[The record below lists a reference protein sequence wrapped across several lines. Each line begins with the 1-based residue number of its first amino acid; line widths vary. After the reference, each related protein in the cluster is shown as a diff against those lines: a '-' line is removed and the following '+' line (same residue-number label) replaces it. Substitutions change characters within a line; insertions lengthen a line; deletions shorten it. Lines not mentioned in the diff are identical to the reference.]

1 MFAKNLEHTLHV
13 LTADGDFQR
22 YTPRDVE
29 ERFESLRG
37 YGRLP
42 RGREKRAQHLT
53 PAEITAA
60 VLGLV
65 PVPPSWA
72 GHAAVVFEK
81 LQPVGGPDASFRA
94 APTLSDAIQFLLAD
108 KASATGI
115 IDVTLTGS
123 GFGTNNNGFATLRY
137 AEGGAP
143 RAVHF
148 VSNMA
153 VSLLRPGAEVGF
165 RPESFGSAFA
175 RNVVL
180 TKRFF
185 TALRREVN
193 MSMLSMGEPVG
204 DGSEYDAEEARAA
217 RAVRLGA
224 KPHSQFLNMGVDTQM
239 AWPKEET
246 LITFDRYHLVLMPRT
261 KDNTQSVHIDLVA
274 NRLTD
279 EAAMT
284 VINRFLSLL
293 TWCDDQFAVAQHG
306 CWSGN
311 PVPVAVPKRNL
322 AFSSAPHW
330 LFNRQIPSD
339 AKVLRA
345 LGHYREARNADYAGL
360 VSYAVL
366 SYYKVIEG
374 GQNDND
380 AKVKAWITA
389 TYPIVD
395 AAHASDPDFAAFRLA
410 VGTMTPEAY
419 LTNECR
425 RAAAHASRKSP
436 SDVDDLDETRRL
448 YVAASVL
455 RALARRMIRHEFGV
469 SDRPWEPAQ
478 TS

>member
-1 MFAKNLEHTLHV
+1 MFAKNLEYVLQG

-29 ERFESLRG
+29 ERFENLRDW
-37 YGRLP
+37 GRLP

-53 PAEITAA
+53 RSEITAA
-60 VLGLV
+60 VFGLV
-65 PVPPSWA
+65 PVHPAWA

-81 LQPVGGPDASFRA
+81 LRPVGGPAASFRA

-108 KASATGI
+108 EASAAGV

-137 AEGGAP
+137 VNEKAL

-148 VSNMA
+148 VSKMA
-153 VSLLRPGAEVGF
+153 VSLLQPGAEVGF
-165 RPESFGSAFA
+165 RPESFGSTLA

-180 TKRFF
+180 TERFF
-185 TALRREVN
+185 RTLRREVDK
-193 MSMLSMGEPVG
+193 SMLSMGGPAG
-204 DGSEYDAEEARAA
+204 DGSEYTAEEARAA
-217 RAVRLGA
+217 RAARLGA
-224 KPHSQFLNMGVDTQM
+224 KPHSRFLNMGIDTQVT
-239 AWPKEET
+239 WPKEET
-246 LITFDRYHLVLMPRT
+246 RIAFDRYYLVLMPKT
-261 KDNTQSVHIDLVA
+261 EDHMQSVHIDLMA

-293 TWCDDQFAVAQHG
+293 TWCDDQFAVAQH

-311 PVPVAVPKRNL
+311 PVPVAVSKPDL
-322 AFSSAPHW
+322 PASTAQHW
-330 LFNRQIPSD
+330 VFNRQIPSD

-345 LGHYREARNADYAGL
+345 LGHYREARNADHAGL
-360 VSYAVL
+360 ASYAVL

-374 GQNDND
+374 GQDD
-380 AKVKAWITA
+380 DGSKVKAWITKS
-389 TYPIVD
+389 YPIVN
-395 AAHASDPDFAAFRLA
+395 AAHESDRDFTAFREA
-410 VGTMTPEAY
+410 VGTMTPQEY

-448 YVAASVL
+448 FTAASVL
-455 RALARRMIRHEFGV
+455 HALARHMISHEFGV
-469 SDRPWEPAQ
+469 SDRR
-478 TS
+478 